1 MRGYYAKLGVKLER
15 EDILATS
22 GGGEALEFIMACIL
36 DDGDELLVPEPFYAN
51 YNTFTFMSGGVIHP
65 IPTSADNG
73 YRFADRKLIESQI
86 NERTRA
92 ILVTNPGNP
101 TGLVLTHEEMR
112 VIADVVKEHDLFLV
126 ADEVYREFIYDDE
139 PMGTFCE
146 MEDIKDHVIVVDSIS
161 KRFSACGARIG
172 SIISRNREFMA
183 EAMKLCQGRLCTA
196 TLDQTGA
203 AAMYEHV
210 QPSYFKEVRDEYKK
224 RRDAV
229 VEELN
234 KIPGTSSIRRTA
246 PST

>member
-73 YRFADRKLIESQI
+73 YRFADRELIESQI

-126 ADEVYREFIYDDE
+126 ADEVYREFIYDE
-139 PMGTFCE
+139 QSPWLP
-146 MEDIKDHVIVVDSIS
+146 
-161 KRFSACGARIG
+161 SARWRTSRI
-172 SIISRNREFMA
+172 M
-183 EAMKLCQGRLCTA
+183 
-196 TLDQTGA
+196 
-203 AAMYEHV
+203 
-210 QPSYFKEVRDEYKK
+210 
-224 RRDAV
+224 
-229 VEELN
+229 
-234 KIPGTSSIRRTA
+234 
-246 PST
+246 